1 MPIERRI
8 REGAERN
15 AGVLDP
21 DVDRFLD
28 AVVHRTRRRQVIHR
42 SLSAVAAV
50 AAVVVAVVLGPSVLD
65 GIGGSGRG
73 VPGGNPTPSVDPSVT
88 PVVPLLAG
96 TFTRSIPDGTAVV
109 RANGIAGTW
118 TISAE
123 PDGSVRLLAP
133 EGFAGAPASHPFEM
147 QPGNLRTD
155 AFGSDLCE
163 GLSAGTY
170 SWSLQ
175 GGFLVLTA
183 LSDPCDAR
191 AVVLRAGPWAMI
203 GS

>member
-1 MPIERRI
+1 MRMPIERRI

-28 AVVHRTRRRQVIHR
+28 MVVHRSRRRQVIRR
-42 SLSAVAAV
+42 SLTAVVSTAAV
-50 AAVVVAVVLGPSVLD
+50 MFAFVLGPSVLD
-65 GIGGSGRG
+65 GIRGSGG
-73 VPGGNPTPSVDPSVT
+73 TGFASNPTPNVT
-88 PVVPLLAG
+88 PLVPLLTG
-96 TFTRSIPDGTAVV
+96 TFTRSIPEGTAVV

-118 TISAE
+118 TITAGA
-123 PDGSVRLLAP
+123 DGHVRLVAP
-133 EGFAGAPASHPFEM
+133 ASFAGAHSSRPFEM
-147 QPGNLRTD
+147 QAGSLRTD
-155 AFGSDLCE
+155 AFSSDACASLP
-163 GLSAGTY
+163 AGTY

-191 AVVLRAGPWAMI
+191 VVVLGAGPWAAI
-203 GS
+203 RS